1 MFFSLSS
8 KMKQYEH
15 QEIYKELPFVVQ
27 LYENIMIPVPKSPDD
42 NGSFFTTIVP
52 TMHPEHI
59 QNVSLLF
66 VNSLC
71 LFQTES
77 FLKLETISYS
87 LLFPTAYNI
96 LDITEYFMKEWK
108 RRESRKRA
116 QRQWKLFY
124 SILYILYSGQYK

>member
-116 QRQWKLFY
+116 QRQWKPFY